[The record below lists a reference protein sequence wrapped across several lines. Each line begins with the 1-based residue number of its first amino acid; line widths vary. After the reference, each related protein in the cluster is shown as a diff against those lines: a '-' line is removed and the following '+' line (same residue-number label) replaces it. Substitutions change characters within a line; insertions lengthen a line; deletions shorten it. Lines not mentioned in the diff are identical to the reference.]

1 MHGQKDEYLNAQ
13 CTIKL
18 ALTIEAIWKLRNLVV
33 HNNVCVNLISIIQ
46 GLELRMIEHLDALKG
61 ANIAR
66 SPELCCWK
74 CPPSGVIKLNVDAA
88 IARDSTTLAVVA
100 CDDHGRV
107 LKAWKREHILCM
119 ILSKPN
125 LLLYF
130 RPWS

>member
-1 MHGQKDEYLNAQ
+1 LSCKEEIVKFVIDPLSQYHVHGQKNEYLNAQ

-88 IARDSTTLAVVA
+88 VARDYHFGNG
-100 CDDHGRV
+100 C
-107 LKAWKREHILCM
+107 
-119 ILSKPN
+119 P
-125 LLLYF
+125 
-130 RPWS
+130 